1 MKMNCVIV
9 DDEPLARECLAKYI
23 EVIDYIE
30 LVAIAENPLELDKI
44 LEQTA
49 IDLIFLDIE
58 MPFMSGMDFLKIKT
72 QLPMVI
78 LTTAYPNYALE
89 GFQFDVV
96 DYLLKPITF
105 NRFFKASNKAKD
117 WYGLKNQKNSGIGQ
131 VQQEPDFLFIK
142 CESKYEKIVIEDI
155 LYVQALQ
162 NYVLIH
168 THRGKYMTLLPLKAV
183 ESYLD
188 SYHFLRVHKS
198 YLAAIAKID
207 SIESTE
213 IIIQNHRIPL
223 SRNLREQV
231 IEVVVKSKLLSK

>member
-1 MKMNCVIV
+1 MKINCVIV

-23 EVIDYIE
+23 EVIEYLE
-30 LVAIAENPLELDKI
+30 LITIAENPLELDKI
-44 LEQTA
+44 LEQEA

-58 MPFMSGMDFLKIKT
+58 MPYMTGMDFLKIKT

-105 NRFFKASNKAKD
+105 NRFFKASNKAKE
-117 WYGLKNQKNSGIGQ
+117 WYSLKNQKNESTSPLP
-131 VQQEPDFLFIK
+131 EADFLFIK
-142 CESKYEKIVIEDI
+142 CESKYEKILLEDI
-155 LYVQALQ
+155 LFVQALQ
-162 NYVLIH
+162 NYVIIH
-168 THRGKYMTLLPLKAV
+168 TRKGKYMTLLPLKTV
-183 ESYLD
+183 EAHLD
-188 SYHFLRVHKS
+188 THPFLRVHKS
-198 YLAAIAKID
+198 YLVAIAKIE
-207 SIESTE
+207 SIESSE
-213 IIIQNHRIPL
+213 VIIQNHRIPI

>member
-1 MKMNCVIV
+1 MKINCVIV

-23 EVIDYIE
+23 EVIDYLE
-30 LVAIAENPLELDKI
+30 LITIAENPLELDKI
-44 LEQTA
+44 LEQEA

-58 MPFMSGMDFLKIKT
+58 MPYMTGMDFLKIKT

-105 NRFFKASNKAKD
+105 NRFFKASNKAKE
-117 WYGLKNQKNSGIGQ
+117 WYGLKNQKTGGNGQ
-131 VQQEPDFLFIK
+131 TQQEPDFLFIK

-162 NYVLIH
+162 NYALIH
-168 THRGKYMTLLPLKAV
+168 TNKGKYMTLLPLKTV
-183 ESYLD
+183 ESHLEA
-188 SYHFLRVHKS
+188 YHFLRVHKS

-207 SIESTE
+207 SIESSE

>member
-1 MKMNCVIV
+1 MKMKCVIV
-9 DDEPLARECLAKYI
+9 DDEPLASECLAKYI

-30 LVAIAENPLELDKI
+30 LITIAENPLELDKI
-44 LEQTA
+44 LEQEA

-58 MPFMSGMDFLKIKT
+58 MPYMTGMDFLKIKNN
-72 QLPMVI
+72 LPMVI
-78 LTTAYPNYALE
+78 LSTAYPNYALE

-105 NRFFKASNKAKD
+105 NRFFKAANKAKE
-117 WYGLKNQKNSGIGQ
+117 LHFLRNQKNGNILATP
-131 VQQEPDFLFIK
+131 EPDFLFIK
-142 CESKYEKIVIEDI
+142 CESKYEKILLEDI
-155 LYVQALQ
+155 LFVQALQ
-162 NYVLIH
+162 NYVVIH
-168 THRGKYMTLLPLKAV
+168 TRKGKYMTLLPLKSV
-183 ESYLD
+183 EAHLENQP
-188 SYHFLRVHKS
+188 FLRVHKS
-198 YLAAIAKID
+198 YLVAIAKIE